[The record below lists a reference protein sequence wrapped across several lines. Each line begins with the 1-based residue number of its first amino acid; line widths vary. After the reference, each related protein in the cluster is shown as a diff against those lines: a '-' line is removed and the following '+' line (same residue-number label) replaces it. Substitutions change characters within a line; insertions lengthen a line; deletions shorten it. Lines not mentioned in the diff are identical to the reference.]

1 MKRLAALACLAL
13 LAGVA
18 YGDAEK
24 VLVLRA
30 EGRADKK
37 IRTRI
42 EGAVLKLA
50 QTGGG
55 ATTAGDVTFG
65 DAAMMVGC
73 KAEEESCKGEVLG
86 MLAVDEIVT
95 ITATPKPGGIEVA
108 VRRIGKT
115 GATRNAATL
124 VTPDKAEQLD
134 ALAPLFGAV
143 PAPPPVVVRAPAP
156 APVVVRAPAPA
167 PVVRAP
173 VAAPAG
179 RVPAPVTPAPAT
191 IPPPVAVTTTPPAPE
206 PAPVEPAPI
215 APAPTTT
222 ATMAPMPGPID
233 EPRDDGGG
241 NSRRWPMI
249 GMAAG
254 GAMLVVGVVFWASA
268 AGIED
273 DIEKAPKG
281 TRAELEHVQDLEAEG
296 DAYAT
301 TGNVLAVGGL
311 VLGGVSTYYFL
322 KRGKAPARTARV
334 TPLYGSGGSGI
345 AITWGGSL

>member
-1 MKRLAALACLAL
+1 MRLALACLVL
-13 LAGVA
+13 VAGIA
-18 YGDAEK
+18 QADGEK

-50 QTGGG
+50 QTGGQP
-55 ATTAGDVTFG
+55 TTAGDVTFG

-73 KAEEESCKGEVLG
+73 KAEEEKCKEEVLG

-115 GATRNAATL
+115 GGTAVATRNAATL
-124 VTPDKAEQLD
+124 VTPDKAEQLE
-134 ALAPLFGAV
+134 ALAPLF
-143 PAPPPVVVRAPAP
+143 
-156 APVVVRAPAPA
+156 
-167 PVVRAP
+167 
-173 VAAPAG
+173 VAAPAPTRAPSPLPTPV
-179 RVPAPVTPAPAT
+179 RV
-191 IPPPVAVTTTPPAPE
+191 PPPVAVTTTTIPPTTPEPVATPPAIE
-206 PAPVEPAPI
+206 PVPAPI
-215 APAPTTT
+215 VPPPTTT
-222 ATMAPMPGPID
+222 ATMAPLVGPTD
-233 EPRDDGGG
+233 EPRDDRSG
-241 NSRRWPMI
+241 SRRLPMI

-254 GAMLVVGVVFWASA
+254 GALLVVGVVFWASA

-273 DIEKAPKG
+273 DIDKAPKG
-281 TRAELEHVQDLEAEG
+281 TRAELQHVKDLESEG

-311 VLGGVSTYYFL
+311 ILGGVSTYYFL
-322 KRGKAPARTARV
+322 KSGKRAPSRTARV
-334 TPLYGSGGSGI
+334 TPIYGGGNGSGI

>member
-1 MKRLAALACLAL
+1 VIRRALACLVLIAG
-13 LAGVA
+13 GVA
-18 YGDAEK
+18 HADGEK

-37 IRTRI
+37 IRARI

-50 QTGGG
+50 QSGGQP
-55 ATTAGDVTFG
+55 TTAGDVTFG

-73 KAEEESCKGEVLG
+73 KAEEEKCKEEVLG

-115 GATRNAATL
+115 GGTAVATRDAATL
-124 VTPDKAEQLD
+124 VTPDKAEQLE
-134 ALAPLFGAV
+134 ALAPLFGGA
-143 PAPPPVVVRAPAP
+143 APMRTASPPTPVRAPAP
-156 APVVVRAPAPA
+156 
-167 PVVRAP
+167 
-173 VAAPAG
+173 VAATTTTPYP
-179 RVPAPVTPAPAT
+179 PAPVTTTA
-191 IPPPVAVTTTPPAPE
+191 PPPPIE
-206 PAPVEPAPI
+206 PVPI

-222 ATMAPMPGPID
+222 ATMSPMPGAAGGPID
-233 EPRDDGGG
+233 EPRDDGPGG
-241 NSRRWPMI
+241 SRRVPMI

-254 GAMLVVGVVFWASA
+254 GALLVVGVVFWASA
-268 AGIED
+268 AGIEG
-273 DIEKAPKG
+273 DIDKAPKG

-301 TGNVLAVGGL
+301 TGNLLAIGGL
-311 VLGGVSTYYFL
+311 ILGGVSTYYFL
-322 KRGKAPARTARV
+322 KRGKRTSSRTARV
-334 TPLYGSGGSGI
+334 TPIHGNGNGSGI